1 MKVKNL
7 VEGKCSKWR
16 NMAFMG
22 FMGSELWLVRAN
34 AYIVR
39 SPENFQMFD
48 QFNST
53 FQPAVLTSANIRGN
67 LKHSAFAEQ
76 AFSN

>member
-1 MKVKNL
+1 
-7 VEGKCSKWR
+7 
-16 NMAFMG
+16 MAFMG

-53 FQPAVLTSANIRGN
+53 FQPMYLHWQTSEEI
-67 LKHSAFAEQ
+67 
-76 AFSN
+76 

>member
-1 MKVKNL
+1 MFKMEKYW
-7 VEGKCSKWR
+7 G
-16 NMAFMG
+16 FMG

-53 FQPAVLTSANIRGN
+53 LQPVYLHRQTSEEI
-67 LKHSAFAEQ
+67 
-76 AFSN
+76 

>member
-1 MKVKNL
+1 
-7 VEGKCSKWR
+7 
-16 NMAFMG
+16 MG
-22 FMGSELWLVRAN
+22 FMGSELQLVSAN

-53 FQPAVLTSANIRGN
+53 FQPYIG
-67 LKHSAFAEQ
+67 KHQRKFKTLGICTASL
-76 AFSN
+76 

>member
-1 MKVKNL
+1 
-7 VEGKCSKWR
+7 
-16 NMAFMG
+16 MAFMG

-39 SPENFQMFD
+39 SPENSQMFD

-53 FQPAVLTSANIRGN
+53 FQPMYLHWQTSEEI
-67 LKHSAFAEQ
+67 
-76 AFSN
+76 